1 MLRVQLETAMIPLH
15 HRIWPAIAALTA
27 FAAGPDF
34 NAVTWLPLGC
44 DSPDLISSA
53 SPAAVSFV
61 GDQTNLPAFYAYD
74 SNYLYS
80 RYRMDADPRQ
90 GATTRKQ

>member
-15 HRIWPAIAALTA
+15 HRIWPAIAALAA

-53 SPAAVSFV
+53 SPA
-61 GDQTNLPAFYAYD
+61 
-74 SNYLYS
+74 
-80 RYRMDADPRQ
+80 R
-90 GATTRKQ
+90 

>member
-15 HRIWPAIAALTA
+15 HRIWPAIAALPACLYLPATS

-53 SPAAVSFV
+53 SP
-61 GDQTNLPAFYAYD
+61 
-74 SNYLYS
+74 
-80 RYRMDADPRQ
+80 PR
-90 GATTRKQ
+90 